1 MRAGPLGEVGAEP
14 AVRPV
19 AAPHAR
25 GPGELARELG
35 TDPERGLCQ
44 EVAAARLADVGPN
57 RLPAAERPP
66 YLAIALRQ
74 VGPFRSIRVSSRR
87 GDADLSVRSAS
98 RGARRLME
106 YRNVV
111 NASAPR

>member
-44 EVAAARLADVGPN
+44 EVAAAHA
-57 RLPAAERPP
+57 PP
-66 YLAIALRQ
+66 GEEPPMQQ
-74 VGPFRSIRVSSRR
+74 VAREATRR
-87 GDADLSVRSAS
+87 RMTENG
-98 RGARRLME
+98 
-106 YRNVV
+106 
-111 NASAPR
+111 